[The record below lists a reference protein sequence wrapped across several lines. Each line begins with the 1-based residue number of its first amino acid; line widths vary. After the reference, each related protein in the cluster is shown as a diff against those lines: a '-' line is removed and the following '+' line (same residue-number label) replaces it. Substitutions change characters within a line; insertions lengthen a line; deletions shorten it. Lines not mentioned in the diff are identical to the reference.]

1 VADRLTMFVAAV
13 MMAFSCAGRCSNA
26 SESRR
31 KAEGSIS
38 HSAYCEWGAFNEGS
52 MTVGLDDPG
61 VPRTCLDTP
70 CDGTVIVDDHGIA
83 TPGQS
88 TDIWFPYLQGRTAQG
103 DRARLG
109 FLGPRGWDVTW
120 KPHEVLHV
128 RRVIRM
134 EPCPGNSSSGG
145 PSTESATE
153 IRDAAGKL
161 LLLNAPDIPLAQG
174 GRALLAP
181 GFGPELRMSWT
192 DLSCPAYQGP
202 GVGPAGGG
210 RRTVGVVVT
219 DARDAEAKTVV
230 TWGRNGELR
239 LNGEPYVVAVSQG
252 WVFANGVGCG
262 RAALTIY
269 RAGYLRHL

>member
-1 VADRLTMFVAAV
+1 MTNPSPPLELARPEASDPVADRPTMFVAAV

-26 SESRR
+26 GESRQ
-31 KAEGSIS
+31 KAERSIS
-38 HSAYCEWGAFNEGS
+38 HSAYCEWGAFNEGT
-52 MTVGLDDPG
+52 MTVRFDDPG

-83 TPGQS
+83 TPGQG
-88 TDIWFPYLQGRTAQG
+88 TDVWFPYLQGRTAQG
-103 DRARLG
+103 DPARLG

-134 EPCPGNSSSGG
+134 EPCPGNSSNGNS
-145 PSTESATE
+145 STQSATE

-181 GFGPELRMSWT
+181 GFGPELRMS
-192 DLSCPAYQGP
+192 CPSDG
-202 GVGPAGGG
+202 
-210 RRTVGVVVT
+210 T
-219 DARDAEAKTVV
+219 AERSGYLQKASHD
-230 TWGRNGELR
+230 R
-239 LNGEPYVVAVSQG
+239 
-252 WVFANGVGCG
+252 
-262 RAALTIY
+262 
-269 RAGYLRHL
+269 RAGICLSKETSGT